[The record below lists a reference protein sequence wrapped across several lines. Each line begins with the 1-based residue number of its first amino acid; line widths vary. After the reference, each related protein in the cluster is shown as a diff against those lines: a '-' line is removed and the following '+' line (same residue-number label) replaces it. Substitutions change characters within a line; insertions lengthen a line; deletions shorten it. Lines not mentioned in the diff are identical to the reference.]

1 MSLPLDL
8 LIHAANVL
16 YLVAFMVRDILWF
29 RILAVVA
36 AACLMSYFYFRP
48 DPLTASIYWNLV
60 FTAVNIYWI
69 GRLLLERRPLILS
82 AAEQRLCELVF
93 RTMTPREMIK
103 LLKLGTWESAK
114 VGECFVERD
123 KPLNRL
129 MVIYSG
135 RACAEVD
142 GRNVTELH
150 PGHFIGSIS
159 YVTEEAAPANVVAIE
174 PTRYMSWPK
183 SKLKDFMRKN
193 PDLHSALTSTLAVD
207 LTRWLQ
213 ATWTRGA
220 SQDVTRTDH
229 GRLLQGTE

>member
-1 MSLPLDL
+1 MSFPPDL

-36 AACLMSYFYFRP
+36 AACLISYFYFRP
-48 DPLTASIYWNLV
+48 DPLMAPIYWNLV
-60 FTAVNIYWI
+60 FTTVNIYWI
-69 GRLLLERRPLILS
+69 SRLLLERRPLRLS
-82 AAEQRLCELVF
+82 ATEQRLCELVF

-103 LLKLGTWESAK
+103 LLKLATWENAK
-114 VGECFVERD
+114 AGECFVERG

-142 GRNVTELH
+142 GRNVTELQ

-159 YVTEEAAPANVVAIE
+159 YVTEATAPGNGVALE
-174 PTRYMSWPK
+174 PTRYVSWPTSNRK
-183 SKLKDFMRKN
+183 GFMNKN
-193 PDLHSALTSTLAVD
+193 PNWHSALKSTLAID
-207 LTRWLQ
+207 LARWLQ
-213 ATWTRGA
+213 ATWARGA
-220 SQDVTRTDH
+220 GQNATRTDPV
-229 GRLLQGTE
+229 